1 MSRNTTDAQ
10 KRVWDFRKSDT
21 LAQTNQIKYGCVF
34 MHGTKNIK
42 KLFSKSNIT
51 KKKREQVFLDFILF
65 FNIIVEKLGKKN
77 NLVKLELSKEIF
89 LSPEY
94 PDFRLK
100 F

>member
-10 KRVWDFRKSDT
+10 KCVRDFHKSDT
-21 LAQTNQIKYGCVF
+21 LAQTNQIKYGCFF
-34 MHGTKNIK
+34 MHGIKNMK

-51 KKKREQVFLDFILF
+51 KKKHEQVSLDFILF
-65 FNIIVEKLGKKN
+65 FNITVEKLGKKN

-94 PDFRLK
+94 PDFRSK